1 MSADETASD
10 WKKDEVE
17 DMYSCV
23 DVAFVVAFVVAVEAV
38 SMVSFLCASP
48 SLASFVAAV
57 GDEMSSIHYVQ
68 YYV

>member
-17 DMYSCV
+17 DTYSCV
-23 DVAFVVAFVVAVEAV
+23 VVAFVVAVEAV

-57 GDEMSSIHYVQ
+57 GDEMSSIHFLQ
-68 YYV
+68 YQRVE